1 MWRLLQPP
9 SCASQII
16 KNPIEEMNQ
25 NTYNSSE
32 TLRLLLKESRESQ
45 RRSNSQFVIT
55 TLITLATLFFAA
67 LPYIEP
73 IKSFFRLIH
82 F

>member
-1 MWRLLQPP
+1 MANTSTTILCITDNQKSDRRLT
-9 SCASQII
+9 
-16 KNPIEEMNQ
+16 Q

-45 RRSNSQFVIT
+45 KRSNSQFVIT
-55 TLITLATLFFAA
+55 TLITLATLFLAA
-67 LPYIEP
+67 LPYIER

>member
-1 MWRLLQPP
+1 MWSLLQQP
-9 SCASQII
+9 SCALQIT
-16 KNPIEEMNQ
+16 KNPVEDLKQ
-25 NTYNSSE
+25 NTYSSSE
-32 TLRLLLKESRESQ
+32 TLRLLLEESRESQ
-45 RRSNSQFVIT
+45 RRSNIQFVIT
-55 TLITLATLFFAA
+55 TLITLATLIFAA

>member
-1 MWRLLQPP
+1 MWQILQQP
-9 SCASQII
+9 SCASQIT
-16 KNPIEEMNQ
+16 KNPIDDLTQ

-45 RRSNSQFVIT
+45 KRSNSQFVIT
-55 TLITLATLFFAA
+55 TLITLATLFLAA
-67 LPYIEP
+67 LPYIER

>member
-1 MWRLLQPP
+1 MWQLLQQP
-9 SCASQII
+9 SCASQIT
-16 KNPIEEMNQ
+16 KNPIDDLTQ

-32 TLRLLLKESRESQ
+32 ILRLLLKESIESQ
-45 RRSNSQFVIT
+45 RRSNIQFVIT
-55 TLITLATLFFAA
+55 TIITFATLFFAT